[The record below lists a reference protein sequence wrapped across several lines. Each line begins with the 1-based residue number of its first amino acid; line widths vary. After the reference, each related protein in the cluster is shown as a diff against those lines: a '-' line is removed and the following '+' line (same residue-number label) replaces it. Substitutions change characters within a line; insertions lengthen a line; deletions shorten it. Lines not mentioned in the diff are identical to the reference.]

1 MHKHHHITIFYVEI
15 TSCFMEI
22 ATLSM
27 APKKRKSY
35 INITLQQL
43 VKKYFIK
50 KFTFMICLDT
60 VYFADTEKLL
70 IKVL

>member
-1 MHKHHHITIFYVEI
+1 
-15 TSCFMEI
+15 MEI

-27 APKKRKSY
+27 ARKRRKSY

-50 KFTFMICLDT
+50 KITFKMCLDT
-60 VYFADTEKLL
+60 VYFAETEKLL

>member
-1 MHKHHHITIFYVEI
+1 
-15 TSCFMEI
+15 MEI

-27 APKKRKSY
+27 ARKKRKSY

-60 VYFADTEKLL
+60 VYFAETEKLL

>member
-1 MHKHHHITIFYVEI
+1 
-15 TSCFMEI
+15 MEI

-35 INITLQQL
+35 VNITLQQL

-50 KFTFMICLDT
+50 NFTFMIYLDT
-60 VYFADTEKLL
+60 VYFVETEKLL